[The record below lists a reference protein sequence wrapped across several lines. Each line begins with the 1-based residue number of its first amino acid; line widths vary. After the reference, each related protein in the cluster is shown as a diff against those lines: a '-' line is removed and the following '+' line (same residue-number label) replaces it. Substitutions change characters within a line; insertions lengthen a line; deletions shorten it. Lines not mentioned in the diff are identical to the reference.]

1 MIKAGPCSIIA
12 ALLLGTPAGAVTAA
26 LVNGR
31 LADGTA
37 WQAGSLIVGT
47 ESTANINAGG
57 NSAYLPAM
65 PRLSGVAHITASFGA
80 AGAGTCSGTLLRDRL
95 HVVTAAH
102 CFQRGPGGALA
113 ANATVRFYG
122 GSNGD
127 TLVSNLSGSSA
138 THSVIGTTSRVL
150 HPDYTGEVVDQNDI
164 AVVRLASAAPDWVR
178 TYGLA
183 PIGSLAGKTFE
194 VAGYGQR
201 SNAGGAVGGN
211 VAGGRLRS
219 GDNRFD
225 FRWGDPRFNG
235 AYLTEFGTAPV
246 SHSWVAD
253 FDSGMAANDAS
264 CIVAGICGLGRG
276 LREVSAAPGDSG
288 GPALIGDRLAALV
301 SYGLTFGQSG
311 GDTDAVLN
319 SSFGEL
325 NGYVPLSLHRGFV
338 TSVTGLAVPEPGSW
352 AMLIAG
358 FGLTGA
364 MQRRKRAARAA

>member
-1 MIKAGPCSIIA
+1 MIKPRPFQLLA
-12 ALLLGTPAGAVTAA
+12 ALLLGTPAGAVTSVAG
-26 LVNGR
+26 N
-31 LADGTA
+31 DGPA

-47 ESTANINAGG
+47 ASSTNISGGG
-57 NSAYLPAM
+57 NAAYLPAM

-138 THSVIGTTSRVL
+138 THAVIATTSRVL

-183 PIGSLAGKTFE
+183 PIGSLAGQTFE

-201 SNAGGAVGGN
+201 SNSGGAVGAN

-225 FRWGDPRFNG
+225 FRWGDPRFGG

-246 SHSWVAD
+246 SHSWLAD
-253 FDSGMAANDAS
+253 FDSGLAANDAS
-264 CIVAGICGLGRG
+264 CIVAGICGLGQG

-301 SYGLTFGQSG
+301 SYGLSFGLSG

-325 NGYVPLSLHRGFV
+325 NGYVPLSLHRDFV
-338 TSVTGLAVPEPGSW
+338 TSVTGLSVPEPGSW

-358 FGLTGA
+358 FGLIGA
-364 MQRRKRAARAA
+364 AQRRQRRQLPAL